1 MRDLL
6 TRLLHAVPA
15 IEVWVSDL
23 HAQHAAHS
31 VQASESGITRLRQ
44 YFPLSVLG
52 HARVAIVDVIP
63 FPPVGALG
71 LPEFEAMA
79 AMPMAGITF
88 DHMYFLH
95 RDHVHEAIHFHELVH
110 VVQWS
115 ALGVAA
121 FLPTYALGFAQH
133 GYEASP
139 LESIAF
145 DLQAKFERG
154 DDLPR
159 LVDFIRRHADQTR
172 SAAEY
177 FYRSMGMPMATQQ

>member
-1 MRDLL
+1 MRDFL
-6 TRLLHAVPA
+6 TRLLHALPA
-15 IEVWVSDL
+15 VEEWVSDL
-23 HAQHAAHS
+23 HAMHAAHS
-31 VQASESGITRLRQ
+31 VQVSESSFIRLRQ
-44 YFPLSVLG
+44 YFPLSVLE
-52 HARVAIVDVIP
+52 HARSVTADVIP

-88 DHMYFLH
+88 GHMYFLH
-95 RDHVHEAIHFHELVH
+95 RDHVREAIHFHELVH

-115 ALGVAA
+115 ALGVTA

-133 GYEASP
+133 GYEGSP
-139 LESIAF
+139 LESMAF

-159 LVDFIRRHADQTR
+159 LVDFIRWHADHTR
-172 SAAEY
+172 NEAGDVFRSIGIAMAA
-177 FYRSMGMPMATQQ
+177 QQ